1 MKTLTDEETR
11 VILAETGLDAPS
23 NAAFALRK
31 VTEPVA
37 YGWHEHPY
45 HQIIYARKGTTQVE
59 GRDGVHLLPA
69 GHAVWIS
76 AHVPHRTMIRDLDG
90 VSLFFRVSQGNEK
103 SGRIEIF
110 PVTPVLREMV
120 FYALR
125 WPGGEREECPIA
137 AVFFRTFLLLV
148 REQCDAVRAGNF
160 VLPRARHSG
169 LVRAMDAARA
179 DPGSVGLDAVLRV
192 AGMSERSFRRHFR
205 EETGMSWQHWI
216 TQARFFHAAILLGQ
230 GERVT
235 YVAAEAGYASMSA
248 FAKSFTRVIGLAPLQ
263 YQKRSRG
270 MDEEPPPGGGEAF

>member
-1 MKTLTDEETR
+1 
-11 VILAETGLDAPS
+11 
-23 NAAFALRK
+23 

-59 GRDGVHLLPA
+59 GQEGVHLLPA
-69 GHAVWIS
+69 GHGVWIS
-76 AHVPHRTMIRDLDG
+76 AHVPHRTMIRDVDG
-90 VSLFFRVSQGNEK
+90 VSLFFRVPPGDEK
-103 SGRIEIF
+103 LRKIEIF

-125 WPGGEREECPIA
+125 WPEGEREECPIA
-137 AVFFRTFLLLV
+137 ASFFRTLLLLV
-148 REQCDAVRAGNF
+148 REKCDAIRAGNF
-160 VLPRARHSG
+160 VLPRARHPG

-179 DPGSVGLDAVLRV
+179 DPGTVGLEAVLRV

-205 EETGMSWQHWI
+205 RETGMNWQHWI
-216 TQARFFHAAILLGQ
+216 TQARLFHAAVLLGQ

-235 YVAAEAGYASMSA
+235 HVAAEAGYASMSA
-248 FAKSFTRVIGLAPLQ
+248 FARAFSHVIGLAPLQ

-270 MDEEPPPGGGEAF
+270 MDEEPPPGGGE